1 MLKSLR
7 RFLRERQDLK
17 LFKAVPRVQRRC
29 VIYSEGGGYWTYF
42 EAVVNALIDEY
53 SESIIYVTSSEDD
66 LILNAP
72 PAGIKPFYI
81 GAGTN
86 RTIFFATLDVDVLIT
101 TMPDLQTFH
110 IKRSSYHVK
119 YVYLHH
125 SMVSTHMVYRPAA
138 FDHFDAILCV
148 GPHHVEETKARECKM
163 SLPPKD
169 LVEHGYG
176 RLDIILNESQRG
188 PSSRKSNES
197 KCVLVAPTWGQSALL
212 EKHGCEVIRYLLD
225 AGLRVIVRPHPRTIS
240 MRPEVL
246 TKIVKKFEAYQQFEL
261 DEDANGRKSFY
272 TADVMVSD
280 WSGAALEFS
289 FGLERPIIFIDL
301 ARKIQNPSYLQLEIE
316 PLEVK
321 IRSEIGEVV
330 SLDQLHRIGEIAH
343 KLAEDRQR
351 WQVAARSARN
361 RWVFNTRRSGTA
373 AAKYLHSILP

>member
-1 MLKSLR
+1 
-7 RFLRERQDLK
+7 
-17 LFKAVPRVQRRC
+17 

-42 EAVVNALIDEY
+42 EATINALIDEY
-53 SESIIYVTSSEDD
+53 SESVIYVTSSEDD
-66 LILNAP
+66 PILNAP
-72 PAGIKPFYI
+72 PVGVKSFYV
-81 GAGTN
+81 GAGTI
-86 RTIFFATLDVDVLIT
+86 RTIFFATLDVDVLVT

-110 IKRSSYHVK
+110 IKRSPYHVK

-148 GPHHVEETKARECKM
+148 GPHHIEETKARECKM
-163 SLPPKD
+163 GLPPKD

-176 RLDIILNESQRG
+176 RLDIILNESQRDPG
-188 PSSRKSNES
+188 SRKNNEP

-240 MRPEVL
+240 MRPEVIA
-246 TKIVKKFEAYQQFEL
+246 KIVKNFEAYQQFEL
-261 DEDANGRKSFY
+261 DEDANARKSFY
-272 TADVMVSD
+272 AADVMVSD

-289 FGLERPIIFIDL
+289 FGLERPIIFVNL
-301 ARKIQNPSYLQLEIE
+301 VRKIQNPSYLQLEIE

-330 SLDQLHRIGEIAH
+330 SLNQLHRIGEIARE
-343 KLAEDRQR
+343 LAEDSQR
-351 WQVAARSARN
+351 WEVAARSARN
-361 RWVFNTRRSGTA
+361 RWVFNARRSGTA
-373 AAKYLHSILP
+373 AAKYLYSILP